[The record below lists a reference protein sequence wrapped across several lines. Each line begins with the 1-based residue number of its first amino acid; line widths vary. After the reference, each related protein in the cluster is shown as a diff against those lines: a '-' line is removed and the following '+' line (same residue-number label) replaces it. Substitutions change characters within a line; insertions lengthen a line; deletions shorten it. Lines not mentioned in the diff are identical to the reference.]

1 MNFGKN
7 YTMIDEDYFFDS
19 YAIIEL
25 LKGNLRYQPY
35 RTAGMV
41 ILKFN
46 LFEVFYSYIRE
57 ENELAGSQ
65 FLEDYQK
72 FVQEFDLSV
81 IRAAAKFK
89 YENRKKELSMAD
101 CLGYCYAKELGIKF
115 LTGDRQFEDLEN
127 VEFVK

>member
-1 MNFGKN
+1 MSSGKN

-19 YAIIEL
+19 YALIEM
-25 LKGNLRYQPY
+25 LKGNPNYQAY
-35 RTAGMV
+35 QMAGMV

-57 ENELAGSQ
+57 KNEGAGNQ

-81 IRAAAKFK
+81 IQAAAKFK

-101 CLGYCYAKELGIKF
+101 CLGYCYARQLGIKF
-115 LTGDRQFEDLEN
+115 LTGDRQFQDLEN